1 MEKLATKQTYHHG
14 DLRSALIETGL
25 RLLETKAGSDIGL
38 REVARETGV
47 SATAV
52 YRHFPDKD
60 ALLSALAHA
69 GYEKLFDAQE
79 VAAAAK
85 SGRKQSF
92 RATGQAYVHFAVA
105 NPALF
110 GLMTSYMP
118 DANDEEALAQAA
130 EARPGV
136 SLRENI
142 ASLLPQGAS
151 KRAQEITAIQAM
163 ALVHGL
169 AQLVLGGQVPNDP
182 DLIDAVVDQFGDW
195 HPTQD

>member
-1 MEKLATKQTYHHG
+1 MARKQTYHHG
-14 DLRSALIETGL
+14 DLRSALIDTGL
-25 RLLETKAGSDIGL
+25 SLLEAKAGSDIGL

-79 VAAAAK
+79 AAATAK
-85 SGRKQSF
+85 SGRGQSF
-92 RATGQAYVHFAVA
+92 RAIGQAYVHFAVA

-118 DANDEEALAQAA
+118 KAHDDEALALSAA
-130 EARPGV
+130 SRSGV

-142 ASLLPQGAS
+142 ASLLPKGSS
-151 KRAQEITAIQAM
+151 KRAQDIVAIQAM

-169 AQLVLGGQVPNDP
+169 AQLVLGGQIPNDP
-182 DLIDAVVDQFGDW
+182 DLINDAVNQFGNW
-195 HPTQD
+195 HGTEDQG

>member
-1 MEKLATKQTYHHG
+1 MKKQSYHHG
-14 DLRSALIETGL
+14 DLRSALVETGL
-25 RLLETKAGSDIGL
+25 RLLREKGDGDIGL

-60 ALLSALAHA
+60 ALLHALARA

-79 VAAAAK
+79 AAAAGK
-85 SGRKQSF
+85 PDREQAF

-110 GLMTSYMP
+110 GLMTAYMP
-118 DANDEEALAQAA
+118 AAGEEEALALSTESRA
-130 EARPGV
+130 GV

-142 ASLLPQGAS
+142 AALMPEGSGR
-151 KRAQEITAIQAM
+151 RAQDIAAIQAM

-169 AQLVLGGQVPNDP
+169 AQLVIGGQVPNDP
-182 DLIDAVVDQFGDW
+182 ELIDAAVDQFGDW
-195 HPTQD
+195 RHSHAQAES

>member
-1 MEKLATKQTYHHG
+1 MEQVATRQAYHHG

-25 RLLETKAGSDIGL
+25 RLLESEEHGDIGL
-38 REVARETGV
+38 RKVARETGV

-52 YRHFPDKD
+52 YRHFPDKE
-60 ALLSALAHA
+60 ALMRALAHA

-79 VAAAAK
+79 AAAADK
-85 SGRKQSF
+85 SSREESF

-110 GLMTSYMP
+110 AVMTKYMA
-118 DANDEEALAQAA
+118 DARGEEARARAA
-130 EARPGV
+130 KARPGV
-136 SLRENI
+136 SLRENVS
-142 ASLLPQGAS
+142 ALLPDGAS
-151 KRAQEITAIQAM
+151 KRARDVVAIQAM

-182 DLIDAVVDQFGDW
+182 ELINAAVDQFGDW
-195 HPTQD
+195 SRVQD

>member
-1 MEKLATKQTYHHG
+1 MEELANRQAYHHG

-25 RLLETKAGSDIGL
+25 HLLKTKAHGDIGL

-60 ALLSALAHA
+60 ALMRALALA

-79 VAAAAK
+79 AAAAAK
-85 SGRKQSF
+85 SSREESF

-110 GLMTSYMP
+110 GVMTKYMS
-118 DANDEEALAQAA
+118 DAPGEEARARAAQ
-130 EARPGV
+130 ARPGV

-142 ASLLPQGAS
+142 ASLLPDGAS
-151 KRAQEITAIQAM
+151 KRAQDVVAIQAM

-169 AQLVLGGQVPNDP
+169 AQLVLGGQIPNDP
-182 DLIDAVVDQFGDW
+182 DLINAAVDQFGNW
-195 HPTQD
+195 RRVQD